1 MNIDAFFKLT
11 YGLYIVS
18 SAHGEEKT
26 GHVSNTVFQVTATP
40 PKFAIA
46 TNKNNQT
53 TGVIEKSKAFSI
65 SVLQQDVDLEFLGPW
80 GFKSGKEINKFE
92 NINYKTGETG
102 SPIITDKCIA
112 WFECKVTDTI
122 DVGTHLL
129 FIGELIDYDLLDDDA
144 PPLTYDHYRKVIKG
158 VSPKNAPTYLGDR
171 EEKKFEDKKKSSGEK
186 QLYQC
191 IVCGWIYDPDVGDP
205 DSGIS
210 PGTEFED
217 IPDDWMCP
225 ICGVTKKDFKPI

>member
-1 MNIDAFFKLT
+1 MAKK
-11 YGLYIVS
+11 
-18 SAHGEEKT
+18 KT

-53 TGVIEKSKAFSI
+53 TRLIEKSKAFSI

-92 NINYKTGETG
+92 NINYKTGKTG

-112 WFECKVTDTI
+112 WFESKVTDTI
-122 DVGTHLL
+122 DAGTHIL

-144 PPLTYDHYRKVIKG
+144 APLTYDYYRKIIKG
-158 VSPKNAPTYLGDR
+158 VSPKKRPNLPWR
-171 EEKKFEDKKKSSGEK
+171 
-186 QLYQC
+186 
-191 IVCGWIYDPDVGDP
+191 
-205 DSGIS
+205 
-210 PGTEFED
+210 PGRRK
-217 IPDDWMCP
+217 I
-225 ICGVTKKDFKPI
+225 